1 MAHICFCLWRYQDRH
16 EHDDGS
22 GPAAD
27 DAATADAADDAHEH
41 DAGTPLSLMDGDM
54 VLTRVGQSR

>member
-1 MAHICFCLWRYQDRH
+1 MWRYQDRH